1 MRNLCCN
8 KRVILL
14 AMLVAM
20 PQLAIGQQGIRIKD
34 LTDVEGFR
42 ANRLTGM
49 GLIAGLNGTGGK
61 SPITRQFAQHF
72 EQRFG
77 IRASP
82 AQRLNIAQNT
92 QIKTDNLSVVLVTAD
107 VPPFSSPG
115 SKIDVTVSTFDDAKS
130 IQGGYLMDTV
140 LTGLDEQPYGVSS
153 GPVSIGGFSFGGD
166 AASVQKNHP
175 TVGRIP
181 NGFILEEPIV
191 TKVGNHGTIRLA
203 LREPDFTTA
212 SRITRAINTL
222 YPLAAVTLD
231 PGNIEV
237 SVPGDQLGDVNNFYG
252 KIGSIR
258 VQPDLKA
265 RVVINERTGTVIVGS
280 MVRLSEVAVTH
291 ANLSIITTEN
301 PQISQPAPFSDGV
314 TAAVPRTEVDVMEER
329 RALTVMGNTT
339 TVGDLA
345 QALNALGV
353 APRDLSSIFQQ
364 LKVAGV
370 LHAELAFE

>member
-1 MRNLCCN
+1 MRTLFG
-8 KRVILL
+8 KFT

-20 PQLAIGQQGIRIKD
+20 IVAMSGTATAQSGIRIKD
-34 LTDVEGFR
+34 LTDVEGVR
-42 ANRLTGM
+42 SNRLTGM
-49 GLIAGLNGTGGK
+49 GLIAGLNGTGGQ
-61 SPITRQFAQHF
+61 SPITRRFAQNF

-77 IRASP
+77 VRSTP
-82 AQRLNIAQNT
+82 AERLAIAQNT
-92 QIKTDNLSVVLVTAD
+92 QIRTNNLSVVLVTAE
-107 VPPFSSPG
+107 VPPFARPG
-115 SKIDVTVSTFDDAKS
+115 SRVDLTVSTFDDAKS
-130 IQGGYLMDTV
+130 LQGGYLMETV
-140 LTGLDEQPYGVSS
+140 LTGVDDKAYGMGS
-153 GPVSIGGFSFGGD
+153 GALSIGGFSFGGD

-181 NGFILEEPIV
+181 NGFRLEEPIPM
-191 TKVGNHGTIRLA
+191 KVGQWGRIRLV

-212 SRITRAINTL
+212 SRIATAINTL
-222 YPLAAVTLD
+222 YPLAANTLD
-231 PGNIEV
+231 MGTIEV
-237 SVPGDQLGDVNNFYG
+237 HVPGDQLGDVNSFYG
-252 KIGSIR
+252 KIGAIR

-265 RVVINERTGTVIVGS
+265 RVVINERTGTVIVGNT
-280 MVRLSEVAVTH
+280 VRLSEVAVTH

-314 TAAVPRTEVDVMEER
+314 TAAVPRTEVDVIEER
-329 RALTVMGNTT
+329 RALTIMGNTT

-370 LHAELAFE
+370 LHAELEFE